1 MAHCKMGV
9 AYLHQPIKEPG
20 VECLGECISGVGSL
34 LHVEFH
40 LDGLRLPT
48 PLALHHP
55 ARQLVLQ
62 TPRVHPQQERRELQ
76 DWREQPHPQC
86 HTHLRGSCHASTP
99 NRNAGNCM
107 SNWREQPH
115 PPCHTHLRGSCH
127 TSTPQ
132 YIRNAGLERVTL
144 VRPHP
149 PCHTHLEAA
158 ATTPFPTGTQGIAWS
173 HPLKG
178 TPL

>member
-99 NRNAGNCM
+99 NRNAGNCGTGEN
-107 SNWREQPH
+107 SHTHPAATSPPPILYEHRELQDWREQPH
-115 PPCHTHLRGSCH
+115 PLKRQLPRLH
-127 TSTPQ
+127 PQ
-132 YIRNAGLERVTL
+132 
-144 VRPHP
+144 
-149 PCHTHLEAA
+149 
-158 ATTPFPTGTQGIAWS
+158 
-173 HPLKG
+173 
-178 TPL
+178 